1 MSTVTWSKKRIHQ
14 PDDNLTLIRRQNHRQ
29 KGSFPLN
36 LWGKTFLSL
45 KGKLSDISEC
55 KKQHGRI
62 DQHGNQARIRH
73 YNLAAAI
80 AVQTSGMVGDNTE
93 LL

>member
-1 MSTVTWSKKRIHQ
+1 MGER
-14 PDDNLTLIRRQNHRQ
+14 P
-29 KGSFPLN
+29 
-36 LWGKTFLSL
+36 FLSL

-62 DQHGNQARIRH
+62 DQHGNQAMIRH
-73 YNLAAAI
+73 HNLAAAI
-80 AVQTSGMVGDNTE
+80 TVQTSGMVGDNTE

>member
-1 MSTVTWSKKRIHQ
+1 MNRLFKNKST
-14 PDDNLTLIRRQNHRQ
+14 NLTIIMKNDKIDNVLRDTE
-29 KGSFPLN
+29 K
-36 LWGKTFLSL
+36 SL

-73 YNLAAAI
+73 YNLATAI
-80 AVQTSGMVGDNTE
+80 TVQTSGMVGDNTE